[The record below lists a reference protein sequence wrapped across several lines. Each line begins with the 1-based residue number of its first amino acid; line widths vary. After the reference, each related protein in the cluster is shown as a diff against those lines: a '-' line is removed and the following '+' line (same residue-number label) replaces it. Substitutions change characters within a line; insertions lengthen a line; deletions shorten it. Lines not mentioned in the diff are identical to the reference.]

1 MTSFDKLSQK
11 INDESQ
17 PVATRRAAVTEI
29 AAIGGKEALT
39 FILQALTDVAPG
51 VRREAAIVL
60 QEYSPSDVTTAL
72 LEAIRVEDNDLT
84 LWTQIEVLGNIGS
97 MTALPVLQDLINTTL
112 SPLTKRV
119 ISKSIDE
126 ITSRLPNNKHDEQEP
141 AQEKD
146 VEKPRVIDPPNLINK
161 ESDQLTEDQDTH
173 DENVVEVVDQQQH
186 LTEKQH
192 LTQKSGEHIGEIFE
206 SNPDEDEQEFENA
219 EVPVSDLNVEQDQRI
234 EMIPEEESEQEEI
247 PEQEEIGEISD
258 SEKETD
264 EETLEDLTSSTRGML
279 MSGTSP
285 ALPVLVPNTSVVV
298 YEQEEQQ
305 FQPGV
310 FDLVLRPTT
319 YLSKR
324 WVSRTRL
331 YVVLLSLLA
340 AATFTLVYSQV
351 QRQPRSSYRPNAALA
366 YMENPEKYLN
376 AGIFFIQQGDYNS
389 AIESLEFLR
398 GVDSIDVELYSYLGY
413 AYFQE
418 HRYAS
423 ATESFEYYFSSRKSN
438 TYQPFVAEAAYQDKS
453 DEKRIYDDYMIY
465 NLLGTAYKRLGNFHK
480 AHQLFEEAIKLAPF
494 EAEAYSN
501 LAQLYTD
508 GFQQKHRLSE
518 ALAYTAVNINPDM
531 PSYHDTLGW
540 IYAKNG
546 RVHKGSKTLK
556 QAIRL
561 QSDYI
566 PAHYHLSS
574 VAQKSKDSDSTINVV
589 KKDLIDKLRPT
600 SNSRSNM
607 IKVLTYIYE
616 TKSQNM
622 PKYNPTFLQDRILRR

>member
-1 MTSFDKLSQK
+1 MTSFDRLSQN
-11 INDESQ
+11 INDKSQ
-17 PVATRRAAVTEI
+17 PVATRRAAVIEI
-29 AAIGGKEALT
+29 AKIGGKEALSY
-39 FILQALTDVAPG
+39 ILQALTDDAPG

-60 QEYSPSDVTTAL
+60 EKYSPSDVTTAL
-72 LEAIRVEDNDLT
+72 LEAIKSEDNDLT

-97 MTALPVLQDLINTTL
+97 LAALPALQDLIGTTL
-112 SPLTKRV
+112 SPLTRRV
-119 ISKSIDE
+119 IEKSIDE
-126 ITSRLPNNKHDEQEP
+126 ITSRLPSNAHDEQQP
-141 AQEKD
+141 SQEID
-146 VEKPRVIDPPNLINK
+146 VEKPKVIDPSYPTDE
-161 ESDQLTEDQDTH
+161 ESDQQTEEQQEQN
-173 DENVVEVVDQQQH
+173 ENSVEVVDEQ
-186 LTEKQH
+186 QH
-192 LTQKSGEHIGEIFE
+192 LTQKSDEIITYKIE

-219 EVPVSDLNVEQDQRI
+219 DVPVSDLNVEQDQRT
-234 EMIPEEESEQEEI
+234 EMMLQEESEQEEI
-247 PEQEEIGEISD
+247 PEQEEIGESSD
-258 SEKETD
+258 SDKATD

-310 FDLVLRPTT
+310 FDLVLRPTA

-324 WVSRTRL
+324 WVSRARL

-340 AATFTLVYSQV
+340 AATFALVYSQV
-351 QRQPRSSYRPNAALA
+351 QRQPRSPYRPNPAIA
-366 YMENPEKYLN
+366 YMENPEKYFN
-376 AGIFFIQQGDYNS
+376 AGIFFIQQEDYNS
-389 AIESLEFLR
+389 AIETLEFLR

-453 DEKRIYDDYMIY
+453 DEKRISEDYMIY

-480 AHQLFEEAIKLAPF
+480 AHQVFEEAIKLAPF

-508 GFQQKHRLSE
+508 GFQQKDRRSE
-518 ALAYTAVNINPDM
+518 ALAYIAVNINPDM
-531 PSYHDTLGW
+531 SSYHDTLGW

-546 RVHKGSKTLK
+546 RLHKGTNILK

-566 PAHYHLSS
+566 PAHYHLSR

-622 PKYNPTFLQDRILRR
+622 PKYNPTFLHDRILRK